1 VIAGGAPL
9 LLKLALA
16 HLAGDYLF
24 QSSRVAFGKHRAR
37 VLATHLGLH
46 GLLLL
51 GVAFTEPF
59 SARLAWGLLLLLLA
73 HGLIDAWTS
82 RWARRDLA
90 ALGLDQGLHALALLG
105 AVWIARPDQWRDLAG
120 AMAAAPGDPR
130 AWILATG
137 VVAALWAGAIVV
149 GRIVAPFAAAV
160 APRGEDG
167 RPGLARAGW
176 TIGVLERALV
186 LLAMLLRIEALV
198 GFVIAAKAILRL
210 PEARDPE
217 HRALAEYYL
226 VGSLASI
233 SWAVLIGV
241 LVRWGLTG
249 RL

>member
-1 VIAGGAPL
+1 MTPGEAPL

-16 HLAGDYLF
+16 HLAGDFLF
-24 QSSRVAFGKHRAR
+24 QSSRVAFAKHRAR

-46 GLLLL
+46 ALLLA
-51 GVAFTEPF
+51 GVAFTEPPA
-59 SARLAWGLLLLLLA
+59 ARLAWGLVLLLLA

-82 RWARRDLA
+82 RWARRDLG
-90 ALGLDQGLHALALLG
+90 ALGADQGLHALALFG
-105 AVWIARPDQWRDLAG
+105 AVWIARPDQWRGLVD
-120 AMAAAPGDPR
+120 AMGAAPADAR
-130 AWILATG
+130 AWILAAG
-137 VVAALWAGAIVV
+137 VVTALWAGAVVV

-160 APRGEDG
+160 TPRGEEA

-186 LLAMLLRIEALV
+186 LLAILLRIEALV

-233 SWAVLIGV
+233 SWAVLIGL

-249 RL
+249 SL